1 MAAIKAFSTEDGN
14 LQTSIISTR
23 NRKYLDIDL
32 SFEPKPSGEIYKKQ
46 DAAAVK
52 QAVKN
57 LLLTSRHEKPFQPNF
72 GANLNSA
79 LFALDTDYDPEY
91 IQDLIADA
99 IKNYEPRA
107 RVIEISLYVNS
118 DQNSLDATIVFQVVN
133 TLEVVSVEVALARL
147 R

>member
-1 MAAIKAFSTEDGN
+1 MAVKAFSTEDGN
-14 LQTSIISTR
+14 LSSSIVTTR
-23 NRKYLDIDL
+23 ARQYTDIDL
-32 SFEPKPSGEIYKKQ
+32 SFTARPSGDIFKKV

-52 QAVKN
+52 QSVKN
-57 LLLTSRHEKPFQPNF
+57 LLLTSRYEKPFQPNF

-79 LFALDTDYDPEY
+79 LFALDTDYDPDF

-107 RVIEISLYVNS
+107 RVLSISLNLKPER
-118 DQNSLDATIVFQVVN
+118 NSLDATIQFQVVN
-133 TLEVVSVEVALARL
+133 TNEIVSVDVSLARL